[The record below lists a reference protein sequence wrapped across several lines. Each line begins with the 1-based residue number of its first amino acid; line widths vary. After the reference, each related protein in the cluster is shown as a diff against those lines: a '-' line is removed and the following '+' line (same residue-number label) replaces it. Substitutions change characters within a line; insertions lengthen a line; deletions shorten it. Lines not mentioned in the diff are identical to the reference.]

1 LKLSRRPLRE
11 NIKKTIYISTEE
23 ESTKLA
29 QMRNRT
35 SHNKVTSVLN
45 KKKSVFLVL
54 SVEVQDVSPTA
65 KLRFKVKEE
74 KQLSV

>member
-1 LKLSRRPLRE
+1 MKTLK
-11 NIKKTIYISTEE
+11 KKIHISTEE

-35 SHNKVTSVLN
+35 SHNKVTNALT

-54 SVEVQDVSPTA
+54 SVEVQDVSPRA
-65 KLRFKVKEE
+65 RLRFKVKEE
-74 KQLSV
+74 KQLSI